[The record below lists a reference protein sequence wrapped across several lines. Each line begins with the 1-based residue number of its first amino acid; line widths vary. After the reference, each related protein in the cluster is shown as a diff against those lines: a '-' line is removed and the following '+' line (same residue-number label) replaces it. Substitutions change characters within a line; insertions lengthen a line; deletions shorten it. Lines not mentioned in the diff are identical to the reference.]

1 MSRSRLA
8 RGYFGVQAVAVAA
21 WWVALWLRPELR
33 GLFRPFATPDAI
45 LLGFAPADLLMLGLG
60 SALVAA
66 SSRQT
71 NRRRVLA
78 WLVAG
83 ATVYAALYTLTL
95 AIIGYAPFLGA
106 FLMIPAGGAAALAAH
121 ILDDDVSTVSPGGT
135 R

>member
-1 MSRSRLA
+1 M
-8 RGYFGVQAVAVAA
+8 
-21 WWVALWLRPELR
+21 ALWLRPEWR
-33 GLFRPFATPDAI
+33 GLFRPFATPDAV
-45 LLGFAPADLLMLGLG
+45 LLGFAPADLLILSLG

-71 NRRRVLA
+71 NPRRALA

-95 AIIGYAPFLGA
+95 AIIGYAPFLSA
-106 FLMIPAGGAAALAAH
+106 LLMIPAGGATAIAAH